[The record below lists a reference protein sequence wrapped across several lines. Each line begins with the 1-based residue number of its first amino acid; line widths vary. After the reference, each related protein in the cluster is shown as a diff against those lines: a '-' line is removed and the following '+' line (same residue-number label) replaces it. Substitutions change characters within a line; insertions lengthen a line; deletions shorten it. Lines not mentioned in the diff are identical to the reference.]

1 MVLKIFYN
9 NEVFLY
15 KDIDNTFF
23 RTRSYGGMMY
33 LQFDISPDHEL
44 YKYIAEETELEYDGQ
59 RYVVKGINERKT
71 ATTVNAELDLSGL
84 DSKGYTNFTRKTE
97 SFYNVS
103 RDILDGTGWTIVDAE
118 LVSKRTSL
126 DLKDVTTR
134 DILEHCTNST
144 AYNTCY
150 SFDTINKIIYC
161 IKPQNNTTPTGT
173 YFTDELNLTDMTF
186 KGSSSGLVTKL
197 YAFGK
202 DGLDISSVNG
212 GKRYI
217 ENHTYTDKVIVAIW
231 RDDRYTD
238 PQSLFDDAVVKL
250 ASLAVPERSYTC
262 KVVDLA
268 KAYPEIYSEIL
279 KYDLYDVVTLID
291 RKRKTR
297 INHRIVEVRE
307 YPADSTLNTV
317 TMSTVAGKVSGKI
330 STLES
335 KVTTL
340 NAEQLHDRTKVNEIK
355 QDLDSTVL
363 HVSESW
369 ASSVNESMFTQ
380 TAEGLYLEVEKVVGR
395 DQWSTLLQQS
405 AEDIRITW
413 NKISNYIKFEK
424 AEIHIKNAS
433 DKTLMSLS
441 FRGQEVYD
449 SDGKK
454 LMTLDSYGQNFYYK
468 GKLVGNIGT
477 NNYSKN
483 AEQRGLM
490 FDLENTSAY
499 MGWGYQEKPS
509 DGFYTFKLVY
519 CSQNVGNYSA
529 NSLHVGCDVNFHGNH
544 IKDTTLEDV
553 TLKNFSFEG
562 GSINGTWSGYY
573 VNSFNKDGTAAEWT
587 PFSLTFKNG
596 ILQSA
601 AW

>member
-134 DILEHCTNST
+134 DILQHCTNST

-250 ASLAVPERSYTC
+250 ATLAVPERSYTA
-262 KVVDLA
+262 KVIDLA

-363 HVSESW
+363 HVSDAW

-380 TAEGLYLEVEKVVGR
+380 TAEGLYLEVEKVIGTNR
-395 DQWSTLLQQS
+395 WSTLLQQS
-405 AEDIRITW
+405 ATDVKIAW
-413 NKISNYIKFEK
+413 NNISNYIKFESGQ
-424 AEIHIKNAS
+424 INIYSAS
-433 DKTLMSLS
+433 NKKLMSLS
-441 FRGQEVYD
+441 NSGLSLFDYVGARV
-449 SDGKK
+449 
-454 LMTLDSYGQNFYYK
+454 MTLYDGGQRFFCDDSR
-468 GKLVGNIGT
+468 VGRIGT
-477 NNYSKN
+477 STYSDDDSKKGLVFHLN
-483 AEQRGLM
+483 HDSAFMSWCWLADDSNSSFTMKFTYAAKTIGSYLAEQ
-490 FDLENTSAY
+490 
-499 MGWGYQEKPS
+499 
-509 DGFYTFKLVY
+509 
-519 CSQNVGNYSA
+519 
-529 NSLHVGCDVNFHGNH
+529 LHTGCDLNLHNYGLHNAVL
-544 IKDTTLEDV
+544 KDW
-553 TLKNFSFEG
+553 SFQG
-562 GSINGTWSGYY
+562 GSISGTWSGNI
-573 VNSFNKDGTAAEWT
+573 VTSFNSDGTAATWRS
-587 PFSLTFKNG
+587 FSLTFKNG

-601 AW
+601 SW

>member
-217 ENHTYTDKVIVAIW
+217 ENHTYTDKVIVDIW
-231 RDDRYTD
+231 RDERYTNA
-238 PQSLFDDAVVKL
+238 QSLYDDAVVKL
-250 ASLAVPERSYTC
+250 AALAVPERSYTA
-262 KVVDLA
+262 KVIDLA

-355 QDLDSTVL
+355 QDLNSTVL

-369 ASSVNESMFTQ
+369 ASSVNESLFNQ
-380 TAEGLYLEVEKVVGR
+380 TSEGLYLEVNKIVGTNR
-395 DQWSTLLQQS
+395 WSTLLRQS
-405 AEDIRITW
+405 ATDIKIAW
-413 NKISNYIKFEK
+413 NNISKYIQFE
-424 AEIHIKNAS
+424 NAQLNIYNSS
-433 DKTLMSLS
+433 DVKLMSLNS
-441 FRGQEVYD
+441 KGQDIYD
-449 SDGKK
+449 SDGIK
-454 LMTLDSYGQNFYYK
+454 LMSLNSEGQEFYYK
-468 GKLVGNIGT
+468 GNKVGFIGT
-477 NNYSKN
+477 GHYKNDTSKRDLSFN
-483 AEQRGLM
+483 
-490 FDLENTSAY
+490 LENGSAFIDWCY
-499 MGWGYQEKPS
+499 RMKS
-509 DGFYTFKLVY
+509 TDTAYTLIFTYAAKK
-519 CSQNVGNYSA
+519 VGDLDA
-529 NSLHVGCDVNFHGNH
+529 NQLHAGCDMNLRGHYLRNAVL
-544 IKDTTLEDV
+544 KD
-553 TLKNFSFEG
+553 FGFEG
-562 GSINGTWSGYY
+562 GSINGTWSGNI
-573 VNSFNKDGTAAEWT
+573 VTSFNSDGTAATWRS
-587 PFSLTFKNG
+587 FSLTFKNG

-601 AW
+601 SW

>member
-9 NEVFLY
+9 NESYLY
-15 KDIDNTFF
+15 KDIDKTFF

-71 ATTVNAELDLSGL
+71 STTINAELDLSGL
-84 DSKGYTNFTRKTE
+84 DSKGYTEFTRKTE

-103 RDILDGTGWTIVDAE
+103 RDILSDTGWTIVNAE

-150 SFDTINKIIYC
+150 RFDTINKKIYC

-173 YFTDELNLTDMTF
+173 YFSDELNLTDMTF

-231 RDDRYTD
+231 RDDRYTN
-238 PQSLFDDAVVKL
+238 PQSLLDDAVVKL
-250 ASLAVPERSYTC
+250 AALAVPERSYTA
-262 KVVDLA
+262 KVIDLA
-268 KAYPEIYSEIL
+268 KLFPELYDEIL
-279 KYDLYDVVTLID
+279 NYDLYDVVTLID

-307 YPADSTLNTV
+307 YPADPTLNTV
-317 TMSTVAGKVSGKI
+317 TMSTVAGKISGKI

-340 NAEQLHDRTKVNEIK
+340 NAEQLHDKTKVNEIK

-369 ASSVNESMFTQ
+369 ASSVNESLFIQ
-380 TAEGLYLEVEKVVGR
+380 TSEGLYLEVDKVVGTNR
-395 DQWSTLLQQS
+395 WSTLLRQS
-405 AEDIRITW
+405 ATDIRIAW
-413 NKISNYIKFEK
+413 NNISKYIQFE
-424 AEIHIKNAS
+424 NAQMNIYNSS
-433 DKTLMSLS
+433 DKKLLSLNS
-441 FRGQEVYD
+441 YGLDVYD
-449 SDGKK
+449 SSGTK
-454 LMTLDSYGQNFYYK
+454 LMQLDSTGQNFFYQ
-468 GKLVGNIGT
+468 GNSVGSIGT
-477 NNYSKN
+477 GYYVQNKN
-483 AEQRGLM
+483 LKGLA
-490 FDLENTSAY
+490 FHLDYDSAY
-499 MGWGYQEKPS
+499 MTWSWKES
-509 DGFYTFKLVY
+509 SSTDTYTMFLTYAAKA
-519 CSQNVGNYSA
+519 VGSLRQGALNAGCDLDLRNNNLYSA
-529 NSLHVGCDVNFHGNH
+529 VLTDWNF
-544 IKDTTLEDV
+544 D
-553 TLKNFSFEG
+553 G
-562 GSINGTWSGYY
+562 GSISGTWSGNI
-573 VNSFNKDGTAAEWT
+573 VTSFNSDGTAATWKS
-587 PFSLTFKNG
+587 FSLKFKNG

-601 AW
+601 TW

>member
-9 NEVFLY
+9 NGSYLY
-15 KDIDNTFF
+15 KDIDKTFF

-33 LQFDISPDHEL
+33 IQFDISPDHEL
-44 YKYIAEETELEYDGQ
+44 YKHIAEETELEYDGQ

-71 ATTVNAELDLSGL
+71 ATTINAELDLSGL

-103 RDILDGTGWTIVDAE
+103 RDILAGTGWTIVDAE

-126 DLKDVTTR
+126 ELKDVTTR

-150 SFDTINKIIYC
+150 NFDTINKKIYC

-231 RDDRYTD
+231 RDDRYTN

-250 ASLAVPERSYTC
+250 AALAVPERSYTA
-262 KVVDLA
+262 KVIDLA
-268 KAYPEIYSEIL
+268 KLFPELYDEIL
-279 KYDLYDVVTLID
+279 NYDLYDIVTLID

-307 YPADSTLNTV
+307 YPADPTLNTV
-317 TMSTVAGKVSGKI
+317 TMSTVAGKISGKI

-335 KVTTL
+335 KITTL

-369 ASSVNESMFTQ
+369 ASSVNESLFTQ
-380 TAEGLYLEVEKVVGR
+380 TSEGLYLEVDKVVGTNR
-395 DQWSTLLQQS
+395 WSTLLRQS
-405 AEDIRITW
+405 ATDIRIAW
-413 NKISNYIKFEK
+413 NNISKYIQIET
-424 AEIHIKNAS
+424 AQINIYNSSDIK
-433 DKTLMSLS
+433 LMSLNAYGHDIYDS
-441 FRGQEVYD
+441 EGIKLMSLNSKGQEFFYKGNKVGYI
-449 SDGKK
+449 G
-454 LMTLDSYGQNFYYK
+454 TGYYK
-468 GKLVGNIGT
+468 DDT
-477 NNYSKN
+477 SKRDLSFN
-483 AEQRGLM
+483 
-490 FDLENTSAY
+490 LENGSAFMDWCYRVNSTDSAY
-499 MGWGYQEKPS
+499 TLIFTYAAKKIG
-509 DGFYTFKLVY
+509 DLD
-519 CSQNVGNYSA
+519 A
-529 NSLHVGCDVNFHGNH
+529 NQLHAGCDMNLQGHYLRNAVL
-544 IKDTTLEDV
+544 KD
-553 TLKNFSFEG
+553 FGFEG
-562 GSINGTWSGYY
+562 GSISGTWSGNI
-573 VNSFNKDGTAAEWT
+573 VTSFNSDGTAATWKS
-587 PFSLTFKNG
+587 FSLKFKNG

-601 AW
+601 TW

>member
-9 NEVFLY
+9 NEIFLY
-15 KDIDNTFF
+15 KDIDKTFF
-23 RTRSYGGMMY
+23 KTSSYGGMMY
-33 LQFDISPDHEL
+33 LQFDISPDHKL

-71 ATTVNAELDLSGL
+71 VTTINAELDLSGL
-84 DSKGYTNFTRKTE
+84 DSKCYTTFSRTTE

-103 RDILDGTGWTIVDAE
+103 RDILSGTGWTIVDAE

-134 DILEHCTNST
+134 EILERCTNST

-150 SFDTINKIIYC
+150 RFNSLERKIYC

-202 DGLDISSVNG
+202 DGLDIASVNG

-238 PQSLFDDAVVKL
+238 PQSLLDDAIVKL
-250 ASLAVPERSYTC
+250 AALAVPERSYTA
-262 KVVDLA
+262 KVIDLA
-268 KAYPEIYSEIL
+268 KANPGKYGNIL
-279 KYDLYDVVTLID
+279 AYDLYDIVTLID
-291 RKRKTR
+291 RKRNTR
-297 INHRIVEVRE
+297 INHRIVEVKE

-335 KVTTL
+335 RVTTL

-369 ASSVNESMFTQ
+369 ASSINESLFTQ
-380 TAEGLYLEVEKVVGR
+380 TSEGLYLEVDKVVGTNR
-395 DQWSTLLQQS
+395 WSTLLRQS
-405 AEDIRITW
+405 ATDIRIAW
-413 NKISNYIKFEK
+413 NNISKYIQFE
-424 AEIHIKNAS
+424 NAQMNIYNS
-433 DKTLMSLS
+433 LDKKLLSLNS
-441 FRGQEVYD
+441 YGLDVYD
-449 SDGKK
+449 SSGTK
-454 LMTLDSYGQNFYYK
+454 LMQLDSFGQNFYYQ
-468 GKLVGNIGT
+468 GNSIGT
-477 NNYSKN
+477 IGTGYYADNKN
-483 AEQRGLM
+483 LKGLA
-490 FDLENTSAY
+490 FHLDYEAAY
-499 MGWGYQEKPS
+499 MTWSWKES
-509 DGFYTFKLVY
+509 SSTDTYTMFLTYAAKA
-519 CSQNVGNYSA
+519 VGDLRKGALN
-529 NSLHVGCDVNFHGNH
+529 VGCDMDLRGFNLHNAVLTDCNFN
-544 IKDTTLEDV
+544 
-553 TLKNFSFEG
+553 G
-562 GSINGTWSGYY
+562 GSISGTWSGNI
-573 VNSFNKDGTAAEWT
+573 VTSFRSDGTAATWKS
-587 PFSLTFKNG
+587 FSLKFKNG

-601 AW
+601 TW

>member
-33 LQFDISPDHEL
+33 LQFDISPFHAL

-59 RYVVKGINERKT
+59 RYIVKGINERKT

-103 RDILDGTGWTIVDAE
+103 RDILDGTGWTIVNAE

-150 SFDTINKIIYC
+150 SFDTINKKIYC

-250 ASLAVPERSYTC
+250 ATLAVPERSYTA
-262 KVVDLA
+262 KVIDLA

-369 ASSVNESMFTQ
+369 ASSENQSMFTQ
-380 TAEGLYLEVEKVVGR
+380 TANGLYLEVDKVVGTNR
-395 DQWSTLLQQS
+395 WSTLLRQS
-405 AEDIRITW
+405 ATDIRIAW
-413 NKISNYIKFEK
+413 NNISKYIQFEN
-424 AEIHIKNAS
+424 AEINIYNSSDIK
-433 DKTLMSLS
+433 LMSLNAYGHDIYDS
-441 FRGQEVYD
+441 EGIKLMSLNSKGQEFFYKGNKVGYI
-449 SDGKK
+449 G
-454 LMTLDSYGQNFYYK
+454 TGYYK
-468 GKLVGNIGT
+468 DDTGKRDLSFN
-477 NNYSKN
+477 
-483 AEQRGLM
+483 
-490 FDLENTSAY
+490 LENGSAFMDWCYRVNSTDSAY
-499 MGWGYQEKPS
+499 TLIFTYAAKKIG
-509 DGFYTFKLVY
+509 DLD
-519 CSQNVGNYSA
+519 A
-529 NSLHVGCDVNFHGNH
+529 NQLHAGCDMNLQGHYLRNAVL
-544 IKDTTLEDV
+544 KD
-553 TLKNFSFEG
+553 FGFEG
-562 GSINGTWSGYY
+562 GSINGTMSGRYITS
-573 VNSFNKDGTAAEWT
+573 VNSDGSFYHKE
-587 PFSLTFKNG
+587 FSLTFKNG

-601 AW
+601 TW

>member
-250 ASLAVPERSYTC
+250 ATLAVPERSYTA
-262 KVVDLA
+262 KVIDLA

-317 TMSTVAGKVSGKI
+317 TMSTVVGKVSGKI

-355 QDLDSTVL
+355 QDLNSTVL

-369 ASSVNESMFTQ
+369 ASSVNESLFNQ
-380 TAEGLYLEVEKVVGR
+380 TSEGLYLEVNKIVGTNR
-395 DQWSTLLQQS
+395 WSTLLRQS
-405 AEDIRITW
+405 ATDIKIAW
-413 NKISNYIKFEK
+413 NNISKYIQFE
-424 AEIHIKNAS
+424 NAQLNIYNSS
-433 DKTLMSLS
+433 DVKLMSLNS
-441 FRGQEVYD
+441 KGQDIYD
-449 SDGKK
+449 SDGIK
-454 LMTLDSYGQNFYYK
+454 LMSINSEGQEFYYK
-468 GKLVGNIGT
+468 GNKVGFIGT
-477 NNYSKN
+477 GHYKNDTSKRDLSFN
-483 AEQRGLM
+483 
-490 FDLENTSAY
+490 LENGSAFIDWCY
-499 MGWGYQEKPS
+499 RMKS
-509 DGFYTFKLVY
+509 TDTAYTLIFTYAAKEVENLD
-519 CSQNVGNYSA
+519 A
-529 NSLHVGCDVNFHGNH
+529 NQLHAGCDMNLRGHYLRNAVL
-544 IKDTTLEDV
+544 KD
-553 TLKNFSFEG
+553 FGFEG
-562 GSINGTWSGYY
+562 GSINGTWSGNI
-573 VNSFNKDGTAAEWT
+573 VTSFNSDGTAATWRS
-587 PFSLTFKNG
+587 FSLTFKNG

-601 AW
+601 SW

>member
-250 ASLAVPERSYTC
+250 ATLAVPERSYTA
-262 KVVDLA
+262 KVIDLA

-355 QDLDSTVL
+355 QDLNSTVL

-369 ASSVNESMFTQ
+369 ASSVNESLFNQ
-380 TAEGLYLEVEKVVGR
+380 TSEGLYLEVNKIVGTNR
-395 DQWSTLLQQS
+395 WSTLLRQS
-405 AEDIRITW
+405 ATDIKIAW
-413 NKISNYIKFEK
+413 NNISKYIQFE
-424 AEIHIKNAS
+424 NAQLNIYNSS
-433 DKTLMSLS
+433 DVKLMSLNS
-441 FRGQEVYD
+441 KGQDIYD
-449 SDGKK
+449 SDGIK
-454 LMTLDSYGQNFYYK
+454 LMSINSEGQEFYYK
-468 GKLVGNIGT
+468 GNKVGFIGT
-477 NNYSKN
+477 GHYKNDTSKRDLSFN
-483 AEQRGLM
+483 
-490 FDLENTSAY
+490 LENGSAFIDWCY
-499 MGWGYQEKPS
+499 RMKS
-509 DGFYTFKLVY
+509 TDTAYTLIFTYAAKE
-519 CSQNVGNYSA
+519 VGDLDA
-529 NSLHVGCDVNFHGNH
+529 NQLHAGCDMNLRGHYLRNAVL
-544 IKDTTLEDV
+544 KD
-553 TLKNFSFEG
+553 FGFEG
-562 GSINGTWSGYY
+562 GSINGTWSGNI
-573 VNSFNKDGTAAEWT
+573 VTSFNSDGTAATWRS
-587 PFSLTFKNG
+587 FSLTFKNG

-601 AW
+601 SW